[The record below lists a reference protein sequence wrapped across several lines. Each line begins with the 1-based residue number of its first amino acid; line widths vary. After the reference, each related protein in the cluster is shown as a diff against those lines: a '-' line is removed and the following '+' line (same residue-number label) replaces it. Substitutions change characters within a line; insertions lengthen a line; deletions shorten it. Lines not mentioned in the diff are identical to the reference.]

1 MPANPVRGRAPLV
14 KTMERRL
21 RTSESLVAGV
31 SAMLVATAVLGL
43 VYLVEPSFPFPP
55 LGLAQRLLRLVPGPV
70 AVFFIDRLGHWALR
84 LFAAGFT
91 VGSVLAGGVAGVLVA
106 RRPAPTRARAAWLAG
121 GLLAAAALPGYGAQ
135 PGAPSLL
142 VYGAVVAAAGV
153 VYATLLRGALAR
165 LERDPVPA
173 PASGLGPTRREL
185 LRAMVGAGALL
196 ATGLVLSR
204 LSGGFGDPGGGPLA
218 RPAGAAPLR
227 PVAPPPDRDAG
238 AFLAIRGLTP
248 EVTPNRLH
256 YVVDTSII
264 DPDVD
269 ARSWRLRVDGLVG
282 RSIELGY
289 DELLAMPAT
298 EQYVTLQC
306 ISNLVGGD
314 LVGTA
319 KWTGVPLARVL
330 ERAGGAGRGAV
341 RVVFHAVGGYSDSLP
356 LAKALEPTTVVA
368 YGMNDRSLPRAHG
381 FPARVIAPGIYGMKN
396 VKWLQ
401 RIEVVDYDYRG
412 YWQRSD
418 GWDNI
423 AEIKTASRIDVPAEL
438 SAVDGEIVVAGV
450 AWAGDRRIRRV
461 EVSADDGRTW
471 TPAVL
476 RRELAPAAWRQWRLP
491 WRPSGSGRV
500 VLRVRAVDGRGDLQT
515 AQEQPPH
522 PSGASGYDQVDVIA
536 EST

>member
-1 MPANPVRGRAPLV
+1 MG
-14 KTMERRL
+14 RRL
-21 RTSESLVAGV
+21 RISGGLVAGV
-31 SAMLVATAVLGL
+31 SAMLVATGVLGL
-43 VYLVEPSFPFPP
+43 AHLAQARFPVPP
-55 LGLAQRLLRLVPGPV
+55 LGLAQRLLRLVPGPL
-70 AVFFIDRLGHWALR
+70 AVFFIERLGHWALR

-106 RRPAPTRARAAWLAG
+106 RRPAPSRARAAWLAG
-121 GLLAAAALPGYGAQ
+121 GLLAAAALGGYGAQ

-142 VYGAVVAAAGV
+142 VYAGVVAAAGV
-153 VYATLLRGALAR
+153 VYVSVLGGALAR

-173 PASGLGPTRREL
+173 PAAGLGRTRREL

-196 ATGLVLSR
+196 VTGLVLRR
-204 LSGGFGDPGGGPLA
+204 LSGGVGDPGGGPLT
-218 RPAGAAPLR
+218 RPAGAAPTR
-227 PVAPPPDRDAG
+227 TVAPPPDPDAA
-238 AFLAIRGLTP
+238 AFLAIGGLTA
-248 EVTPNRLH
+248 EVTPNRRH

-269 ARSWRLRVDGLVG
+269 AGSWRLRVDGLVG
-282 RSIELGY
+282 RPLELGY
-289 DELLAMPAT
+289 GELLAMAAV

-306 ISNLVGGD
+306 ISNGVGGD

-319 KWTGVPLARVL
+319 KWTGVPLRAVL
-330 ERAGGAGRGAV
+330 ERAGGLAPAAV
-341 RVVFHAVGGYSDSLP
+341 RVVFHAVGGYTDSLP
-356 LAKALEPTTVVA
+356 VAKALEAATLVA

-401 RIEVVDYDYRG
+401 RIEVVDYDYQG

-418 GWDNI
+418 GWDNV
-423 AEIKTASRIDVPAEL
+423 AVIKTASRIDVPAEL
-438 SAVDGEIVVAGV
+438 SVVHADTVVAGV
-450 AWAGDRRIRRV
+450 AWAGDRGIRRV
-461 EVSADDGRTW
+461 EVSLDGGRSW

-491 WRPSGSGRV
+491 WRPSGPGRV
-500 VLRVRAVDGRGDLQT
+500 VLRVRATDGHGDLQH

-522 PSGASGYDQVDVIA
+522 PSGASGYHQVDVVV
-536 EST
+536 S